1 MGFVQMKTL
10 DEYTYNVRC
19 DLCGDYY
26 PRSLND
32 DEELICSLCREEQKR
47 MDEARENQDER
58 KGYDMTTK
66 TNPRTKG

>member
-1 MGFVQMKTL
+1 MKTL

-47 MDEARENQDER
+47 MDEARENQDEIMSR
-58 KGYDMTTK
+58 MNEGSTSKNT
-66 TNPRTKG
+66 

>member
-47 MDEARENQDER
+47 MDEAREN
-58 KGYDMTTK
+58 
-66 TNPRTKG
+66 